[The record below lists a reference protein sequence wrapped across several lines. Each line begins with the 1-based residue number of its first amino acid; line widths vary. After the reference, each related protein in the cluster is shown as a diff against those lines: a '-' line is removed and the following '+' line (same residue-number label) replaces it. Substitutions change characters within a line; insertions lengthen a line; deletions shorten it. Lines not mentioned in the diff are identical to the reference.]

1 MKRQIVVAST
11 NKGKI
16 AELSAMLDA
25 DVEWLSLADFPPIE
39 EVVEDGV
46 TFAENACKKALGYAA
61 ATGCWA
67 IADDSGLVVD
77 ALGGDPGIHSARFS
91 GPKIQGE
98 ERGLIDHRNIEKVLE
113 LMAGVSAEKRTA
125 RFMCC
130 LCLASP
136 EKVLIETEG
145 KCEGVIT
152 EKEIGSNG
160 FGYDPIFFANELGKT
175 LGEASAA
182 EKNKISHR
190 ANAIRSLKPSLEKL
204 PLQTND

>member
-1 MKRQIVVAST
+1 MKRRIVVAST

-25 DVEWLSLADFPPIE
+25 DVEWLSLADFQGIE
-39 EVVEDGV
+39 EVVEDGL
-46 TFAENACKKALGYAA
+46 TFAENARKKALGYAT

-77 ALGGDPGIHSARFS
+77 AIGGDPGVHSARFS
-91 GPKIQGE
+91 GPKIEGE
-98 ERGLIDHRNIEKVLE
+98 QRGLIDHRNIEKVLK
-113 LMAGVSAEKRTA
+113 LMAGVATEKRTA
-125 RFMCC
+125 RFICC

-136 EKVLIETEG
+136 QKVLIETNG
-145 KCEGVIT
+145 KCEGLIT

-160 FGYDPIFFANELGKT
+160 FGYDPVFFANELGKT
-175 LGEASAA
+175 MGEASAA

-190 ANAIRSLKPSLEKL
+190 GNAIRSLKPILEKL
-204 PLQTND
+204 PLLTND